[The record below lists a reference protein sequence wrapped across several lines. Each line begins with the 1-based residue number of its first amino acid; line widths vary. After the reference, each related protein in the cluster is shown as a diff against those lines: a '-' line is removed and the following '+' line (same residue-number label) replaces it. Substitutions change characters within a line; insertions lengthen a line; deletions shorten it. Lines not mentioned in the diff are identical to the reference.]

1 MSAPAQP
8 EWFVQT
14 DVFDGPLDLLLY
26 LVRREGVE
34 LRALPV
40 ARIADAYLN
49 YLDKM
54 RDLNLG
60 IAGEYLVMAATLI
73 WLKSLELLPKKPVL
87 HDEEEEDGE
96 DPREALA
103 RRLAEYARYRDAA
116 DTLHTRPHV
125 GRDTF
130 VRDPSD
136 VAGEDR
142 PVEPGVDAFGL
153 LEIFYDLLTRED
165 TPEPEYEVDTV
176 TLSLEDACRFV
187 LSSLAGQVGELSS
200 LLSALPTRR
209 ERILTFVAVLEM
221 VRLGWVGLEQTEH
234 LGSIRVEGK
243 VDADVDLSRVM
254 GRVEA
259 ATA

>member
-8 EWFVQT
+8 EWIVQT

-40 ARIADAYLN
+40 RRIADAYLA

-54 RDLNLG
+54 RDLHLG

-73 WLKSLELLPKKPVL
+73 WLKSLELLPRKSVL
-87 HDEEEEDGE
+87 EEDEDGEGE

-103 RRLAEYARYRDAA
+103 RRLAEYARYREAA
-116 DTLHTRPHV
+116 DSLHARPLV

-130 VRDPSD
+130 VRDASD
-136 VAGEDR
+136 VQGDER
-142 PVEPGVDAFGL
+142 PVEAGIDAFGL
-153 LEIFYDLLTRED
+153 LDLYYQLLTQEAA
-165 TPEPEYEVDTV
+165 PEPHYEVDTV

-187 LSSLAGQVGELSS
+187 LGSLAGGVGDLSS
-200 LLSALPTRR
+200 LLSALPTRP

-221 VRLGWVGLEQTEH
+221 VRLGWVGLTQQEH
-234 LGSIRVEGK
+234 LGTIEVEGR
-243 VDADVDLSRVM
+243 VGSDIDLSRIM
-254 GRVEA
+254 GRMEA